1 MQGRSRNLLRAFL
14 PLLPLCLCQACGIR
28 SGSENGSVT
37 AATPTTVDVPAISN
51 NAPPTIVIAAVA
63 DAQVGATFDYQPVA
77 QDPESDTLRFTAV
90 NLPPWA
96 SLDPT
101 NGLISGTP
109 GPTDEGVY
117 ESISITV
124 ADATHQIV
132 TAPFSITVNPVL
144 DNPCGRQ
151 RGRLTTVGNAA
162 VESGWRAA
170 RRSRR
175 VSHPLRAQQ
184 FGSRSQRADHGS
196 GHHQLSVFNAH
207 VRCLVFRGGCRQCQ
221 RPRRAAN
228 HACHQVDLIVLPSDT
243 AVSLF

>member
-1 MQGRSRNLLRAFL
+1 MQGRSRNLSRAFL

-101 NGLISGTP
+101 NGRISGTP
-109 GPTDEGVY
+109 GPTDAGVY

-144 DNPCGRQ
+144 DTVNPV
-151 RGRLTTVGNAA
+151 L
-162 VESGWRAA
+162 E
-170 RRSRR
+170 
-175 VSHPLRAQQ
+175 
-184 FGSRSQRADHGS
+184 GS
-196 GHHQLSVFNAH
+196 GVASLQWEIPPSKVSGEPLDDLAGYRILYGRSSSDLDQSVLITDPATTSYQFSSLTPGVWYFAVVAVNANG
-207 VRCLVFRGGCRQCQ
+207 LEG
-221 RPRRAAN
+221 PPTTLASKS
-228 HACHQVDLIVLPSDT
+228 I
-243 AVSLF
+243 

>member
-1 MQGRSRNLLRAFL
+1 MTTGFRQMQRRSRNLLRAFL
-14 PLLPLCLCQACGIR
+14 PLLPLCLCQACGIS

-101 NGLISGTP
+101 NGRISGTP
-109 GPTDEGVY
+109 GPTDAGVY

-132 TAPFSITVNPVL
+132 TAPFSITVNPALEGTGV
-144 DNPCGRQ
+144 
-151 RGRLTTVGNAA
+151 A
-162 VESGWRAA
+162 
-170 RRSRR
+170 
-175 VSHPLRAQQ
+175 
-184 FGSRSQRADHGS
+184 
-196 GHHQLSVFNAH
+196 
-207 VRCLVFRGGCRQCQ
+207 
-221 RPRRAAN
+221 
-228 HACHQVDLIVLPSDT
+228 
-243 AVSLF
+243 SLQ